1 MNGEQQIPVADSN
14 RNSAGETAA
23 DAPILSP
30 FMLMRKRFFGHK
42 LAVVSAF
49 IVVLFYVVVAFAD
62 FIAYS
67 NPRSSS
73 SQTALVPPQQIHW
86 FSDGTFSPHV
96 YGFRKNRNEAT
107 FGIEYVQDPTVKI
120 PIAFFEKGYE
130 YKLLGFIPTNR
141 HLLGTPGFQTE
152 SSLFLLGSDEL
163 GRDLFSRLVLGIRT
177 SLLIGLAAV
186 AVSISL
192 GMIMGAISGY
202 YGGTIDLLIQRLIE
216 VLRSV
221 PTIPLWMGLA
231 AAIPPTWS
239 VIAVYFAVTIII
251 SLIGWTQLAR
261 ELRGRVMSLRSE
273 DFVLAAELSGASTKR
288 IIFIHILPLTLSH
301 IIASTTLAIPTMIAS
316 ETALGYLGL
325 GLRPPVISLGILLND
340 ANSMQNIAMY
350 SWLLWPAIPTAII
363 ILAFNFLGDGLRDAA
378 DPYT

>member
-1 MNGEQQIPVADSN
+1 MNGDQQVPVADSN

-130 YKLLGFIPTNR
+130 YKLLGFIPTDR